1 MKTEKV
7 KKIVGN
13 LLTKWSVTDEDK
25 IEFLKE
31 LESKFAEPGDAD
43 EEDLEPITEETET
56 EQVEEENPTEEVGEE
71 EVEEQEVSEDAE
83 EPAETEPTEEPV
95 EEPLPEEPNVEEQPG
110 EELPPVEQPPV
121 EENPM
126 EQPMGEPQP
135 TAENGNNTLEL
146 ENKVKELE
154 STNAEMANRLKAIEE
169 VITKL
174 GIVVETEDDQL
185 GLTPTG
191 TPSVQGENDAFA
203 AINKKRIG

>member
-1 MKTEKV
+1 MKTARV

-56 EQVEEENPTEEVGEE
+56 EEVEEENPTEEVGEE

-95 EEPLPEEPNVEEQPG
+95 EEPMAEEQHG

-126 EQPMGEPQP
+126 EQPMEQPQP
-135 TAENGNNTLEL
+135 ANDPRVEEMSKTIEGLLDRISSLEDI
-146 ENKVKELE
+146 VK
-154 STNAEMANRLKAIEE
+154 
-169 VITKL
+169 KL
-174 GIVVETEDDQL
+174 GTPVEENI
-185 GLTPTG
+185 GVEPHN
-191 TPSVQGENDAFA
+191 PSGESLQESELDRY
-203 AINKKRIG
+203 NKLRMGR

>member
-1 MKTEKV
+1 MKTARV

-31 LESKFAEPGDAD
+31 LESKFAEPGNAD

-56 EQVEEENPTEEVGEE
+56 EEVEEENPTEEVGEE

-95 EEPLPEEPNVEEQPG
+95 EEPLPEEPMAEEPMA
-110 EELPPVEQPPV
+110 EEQPPV

-126 EQPMGEPQP
+126 EQPMEQPQ
-135 TAENGNNTLEL
+135 TANDPRVEEMSKTIEGLLDRISSLEDI
-146 ENKVKELE
+146 VK
-154 STNAEMANRLKAIEE
+154 
-169 VITKL
+169 KL
-174 GIVVETEDDQL
+174 GTPVEENI
-185 GLTPTG
+185 GVEPHN
-191 TPSVQGENDAFA
+191 PSGESLQESELDRY
-203 AINKKRIG
+203 NKLRMGR

>member
-1 MKTEKV
+1 MKTARV

-56 EQVEEENPTEEVGEE
+56 EEVEEENPTEEVGEE
-71 EVEEQEVSEDAE
+71 EVEEQEVEEQEVSEDAE

-95 EEPLPEEPNVEEQPG
+95 EEPMAEEQPG

-126 EQPMGEPQP
+126 EQPMEQPQP
-135 TAENGNNTLEL
+135 ANDPRVEEMSKTIEGLLDRISSLEDI
-146 ENKVKELE
+146 VK
-154 STNAEMANRLKAIEE
+154 
-169 VITKL
+169 KL
-174 GIVVETEDDQL
+174 GTPVEENI
-185 GLTPTG
+185 GVEPHN
-191 TPSVQGENDAFA
+191 PSGESLQESELDRY
-203 AINKKRIG
+203 NKLRMGR

>member
-1 MKTEKV
+1 MKTARV

-31 LESKFAEPGDAD
+31 LESKFAEPGNAD

-56 EQVEEENPTEEVGEE
+56 EEVEEENPTEEVGEE

-95 EEPLPEEPNVEEQPG
+95 EEPLPEEPMAEEQPG

-126 EQPMGEPQP
+126 EQPQ
-135 TAENGNNTLEL
+135 TANDPRVEEMSKTIEGLLDRISSLEDI
-146 ENKVKELE
+146 VK
-154 STNAEMANRLKAIEE
+154 
-169 VITKL
+169 KL
-174 GIVVETEDDQL
+174 GTPVEENI
-185 GLTPTG
+185 GVEPHN
-191 TPSVQGENDAFA
+191 PSGESLQESELDRY
-203 AINKKRIG
+203 NKLRMGR

>member
-1 MKTEKV
+1 MKTARV

-31 LESKFAEPGDAD
+31 LESKFAEPGNAD

-56 EQVEEENPTEEVGEE
+56 EEVEEENPTEEVGEE

-95 EEPLPEEPNVEEQPG
+95 EEPLPEEPMAEEPMA
-110 EELPPVEQPPV
+110 EEQPPV

-126 EQPMGEPQP
+126 EQPMEQPQNANDP
-135 TAENGNNTLEL
+135 RVEEMSKTIEGLLDRISSLEDI
-146 ENKVKELE
+146 VK
-154 STNAEMANRLKAIEE
+154 
-169 VITKL
+169 KL
-174 GIVVETEDDQL
+174 GTPVEENI
-185 GLTPTG
+185 GVEPHN
-191 TPSVQGENDAFA
+191 PSGESLQESELDRY
-203 AINKKRIG
+203 NKLRMGR

>member
-1 MKTEKV
+1 MKTARV

-56 EQVEEENPTEEVGEE
+56 EEVEEENPTEEVGEE

-95 EEPLPEEPNVEEQPG
+95 EEPMAEEQPG

-126 EQPMGEPQP
+126 EQPMEQPQP
-135 TAENGNNTLEL
+135 ANDPRVEEMSKTIEGLLDRISSLEDI
-146 ENKVKELE
+146 VK
-154 STNAEMANRLKAIEE
+154 
-169 VITKL
+169 KL
-174 GIVVETEDDQL
+174 GTPVEENI
-185 GLTPTG
+185 GVEPHN
-191 TPSVQGENDAFA
+191 PSGESLQESELDRY
-203 AINKKRIG
+203 NKLRMGR

>member
-126 EQPMGEPQP
+126 EQPQP
-135 TAENGNNTLEL
+135 ANDPRVEEMSKTIEGLLDRIASLEDI
-146 ENKVKELE
+146 VK
-154 STNAEMANRLKAIEE
+154 
-169 VITKL
+169 KL
-174 GIVVETEDDQL
+174 GTPVEENI
-185 GLTPTG
+185 GVEPHN
-191 TPSVQGENDAFA
+191 PSGESLQESELDRY
-203 AINKKRIG
+203 NKLRMGR

>member
-1 MKTEKV
+1 MKTARV

-31 LESKFAEPGDAD
+31 LESKFAEPGNAD

-56 EQVEEENPTEEVGEE
+56 EEVEEENPTEEVGEE

-126 EQPMGEPQP
+126 EQPQ
-135 TAENGNNTLEL
+135 TANDPRVEEMSKTIEGLLDRISSLEDI
-146 ENKVKELE
+146 VK
-154 STNAEMANRLKAIEE
+154 
-169 VITKL
+169 KL
-174 GIVVETEDDQL
+174 GTPVEENI
-185 GLTPTG
+185 GVEPHN
-191 TPSVQGENDAFA
+191 PSGESLQESELDRY
-203 AINKKRIG
+203 NKLRMGR